1 MYKHTQFGWAIWGI
15 IVWIASFVGVALV
28 LTGPNIG
35 TLGFLA
41 LLLIMAVLFGTLTVE
56 VDDKAIRWWFGPGVF
71 KKEVALTD
79 IVSVE
84 AVINSWSHGI
94 GVRITHDGWVYG
106 VNGFRAVALTLKD
119 ETQIRIG
126 TNQQRKLTDLL
137 EAKTAQNRQAEN

>member
-1 MYKHTQFGWAIWGI
+1 MYKHTQFGWVIWGI
-15 IVWIASFVGVALV
+15 LAWIASFVGVALV

-41 LLLIMAVLFGTLTVE
+41 LLLVMAFLFGTLTVE

-137 EAKTAQNRQAEN
+137 EAKTTQNRQAES

>member
-15 IVWIASFVGVALV
+15 IVWISSFVGVALV

-137 EAKTAQNRQAEN
+137 EAKTAQNRQTES

>member
-15 IVWIASFVGVALV
+15 MVWIASFVGVALV

-71 KKEVALTD
+71 KKEVLLTD

-137 EAKTAQNRQAEN
+137 EAKTALNRQAEN

>member
-56 VDDKAIRWWFGPGVF
+56 VDDKASKDTELGVT
-71 KKEVALTD
+71 L
-79 IVSVE
+79 
-84 AVINSWSHGI
+84 
-94 GVRITHDGWVYG
+94 VYS
-106 VNGFRAVALTLKD
+106 F
-119 ETQIRIG
+119 
-126 TNQQRKLTDLL
+126 
-137 EAKTAQNRQAEN
+137 

>member
-71 KKEVALTD
+71 KKEVLLTD